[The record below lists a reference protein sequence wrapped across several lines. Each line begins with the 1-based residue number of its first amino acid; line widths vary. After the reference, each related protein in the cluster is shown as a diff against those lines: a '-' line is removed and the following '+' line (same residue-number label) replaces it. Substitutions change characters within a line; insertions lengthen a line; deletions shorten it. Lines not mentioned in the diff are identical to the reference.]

1 MSKSNKAERA
11 HYLQLFEEEESS
23 RSGREE
29 EFRTTPLFS
38 LAVKHMVTEN
48 HSPPPNL
55 LVPTCSKNHPTTT
68 TASTTPVLP
77 QYGLLGFH
85 IGQHAAIDA
94 KEPVFLNTNAP
105 SSVFI
110 CGSQGSGKSYT
121 LSCML
126 ENCLLVSEELG
137 ILRQPVAGVVFHYD
151 VDSTNSAV
159 SEAASLCSRGIRV
172 RVLVSPSNKFK
183 LEEAYS
189 RLPGAAEN
197 LEIAT
202 LMFKDQHLSIE
213 RMLRLM
219 AFSEAEGNVPL
230 YMEVIQKILRQMAIQ
245 GTQFTMAAFEQ
256 LLDKESFIPGQRSMM
271 NMRLDLLR
279 SFLQPQ
285 KKKKKKGMDNVFESK
300 PGTLTI
306 VDLSDPFIDSA
317 TVCLLFE
324 ICLGLVKENR
334 PDAGLVIALDEA
346 HKYLNDS
353 PAAGNFTNR
362 LLTTI
367 REQRHNATR
376 ILIAT
381 QEPTLS
387 SKLLDLCS
395 VSIVHHFKSPAWF
408 TTIRNHLG
416 GASSLTGTSTEL
428 EKMFESIMNLRT
440 GESLVFAPEAY
451 VCQDELLAPQKLGAG
466 AMKMRTRKR
475 VGLDRGKSVLA
486 VDRS

>member
-1 MSKSNKAERA
+1 MSDPNCAERA
-11 HYLQLFEEEESS
+11 HYLQLFHEEESS

-38 LAVKHMVTEN
+38 LAVKHMVTKN
-48 HSPPPNL
+48 HSPSPDPSI
-55 LVPTCSKNHPTTT
+55 PTCSRNEPTTT
-68 TASTTPVLP
+68 STSATPVLP

-85 IGQHAAIDA
+85 IGEHVAIDA

-126 ENCLLVSEELG
+126 ENCLLVSDELG

-197 LEIAT
+197 LKIAT
-202 LMFKDQHLSIE
+202 LMFNDEHLSIE

-219 AFSEAEGNVPL
+219 AFSESEGHVPL

-256 LLDKESFIPGQRSMM
+256 LLDQESFAPGQRSMM
-271 NMRLDLLR
+271 NMRLNLLR
-279 SFLQPQ
+279 SFLRSNQ
-285 KKKKKKGMDNVFESK
+285 KTKGIDNVFESK

-324 ICLGLVKENR
+324 ICLGLVKEHR

-353 PAAGNFTNR
+353 PAAANFTNR

-395 VSIVHHFKSPAWF
+395 NS
-408 TTIRNHLG
+408 RRC
-416 GASSLTGTSTEL
+416 
-428 EKMFESIMNLRT
+428 LR
-440 GESLVFAPEAY
+440 
-451 VCQDELLAPQKLGAG
+451 
-466 AMKMRTRKR
+466 
-475 VGLDRGKSVLA
+475 VL
-486 VDRS
+486 

>member
-68 TASTTPVLP
+68 TTSTTPVLP

-285 KKKKKKGMDNVFESK
+285 KKKKKGMDNVFESK

-416 GASSLTGTSTEL
+416 GASSLTETSTEL

-475 VGLDRGKSVLA
+475 VGLDRGESVLA

>member
-1 MSKSNKAERA
+1 MSDPNKAERA

-55 LVPTCSKNHPTTT
+55 LVPTCSKNRPTTT
-68 TASTTPVLP
+68 TTSTTPVLP

-85 IGQHAAIDA
+85 IGEHAEIDA

-189 RLPGAAEN
+189 RLPGAAKN

-285 KKKKKKGMDNVFESK
+285 KKKKKGMDNVFESK

-416 GASSLTGTSTEL
+416 GASSLTETSTEL

-451 VCQDELLAPQKLGAG
+451 VCRDELFAPQKLGAG

-486 VDRS
+486 VVRN